1 MAEETVS
8 LKEHLLGEI
17 AHVKE
22 LIDAKLAA
30 LEKATSL
37 VAENMK
43 QKFEDTNKWR
53 DQSKDQT
60 ATYVT
65 KDLYSTLEDRTK
77 SLELSRAEV
86 KGMATQSSLNRV
98 LVFSLIGAAIGLIG
112 ITLSLIVFFRG

>member
-112 ITLSLIVFFRG
+112 ITLSLILFFRG